1 MIKRIFCFSV
11 LIGILGYP
19 VSIISSNIN
28 VSLLSSGIQLEEDDS
43 PQSIAERNIETYVKT
58 KFGTDL
64 VYKSYNFGQ
73 IFRLKKAEQKELDE
87 LKELRALVPGMK
99 EHYGTKTDSILSK
112 YDSLI
117 AKKEREINAKAI
129 VPDYI
134 ISHIFSIKN
143 KTGGG
148 GTVYEG
154 DYILN
159 DKFEVKDF
167 RIKLGA
173 ELAKDD
179 FEWFYY
185 FFQQYPIFNTG
196 EYEKDLNHSNQIFD
210 FYNAQLAKLKT
221 NKEEFLVTAL
231 RVTRIINKTKK
242 YDKDIICGFLVMKKI
257 NEKKYY
263 ENYRPIKFSPAQ
275 EITVKTTSGDSI
287 VGYKIFHKFECTSEA
302 GKTEQ
307 KAIYCELDPYF
318 TPAGMLKV
326 DPPFDKYF
334 ENK

>member
-1 MIKRIFCFSV
+1 MF
-11 LIGILGYP
+11 
-19 VSIISSNIN
+19 ISTN
-28 VSLLSSGIQLEEDDS
+28 VVNTQKQLSLPTRQGFLLVEGEDLS
-43 PQSIAERNIETYVKT
+43 PQETAQNHVQEYVKS
-58 KFGTDL
+58 KFGAD
-64 VYKSYNFGQ
+64 VQYKVYNFGEL
-73 IFRLKKAEQKELDE
+73 FRLKKPEQKELDQ

-99 EHYGTKTDSILSK
+99 EHYGAKTDSVLKS
-112 YDSLI
+112 YDTLI
-117 AKKEREINAKAI
+117 ASKQREIITNKI

-134 ISHIFSIKN
+134 ISHVFTIKN

-154 DYILN
+154 DFILD
-159 DKFEVKDF
+159 DKLHVKDF
-167 RIKLGA
+167 HMKMAA

-185 FFQQYPIFNTG
+185 FFQQYPIFNSG
-196 EYEKDLNHSNQIFD
+196 DYEKDLNLSNQIFD
-210 FYNAQLAKLKT
+210 FYNNQLAKLKDG
-221 NKEEFLVTAL
+221 KEEFLLTAL

-257 NEKKYY
+257 DEKKYCD
-263 ENYRPIKFSPAQ
+263 NYKPLKFSPAE
-275 EITVKTTSGDSI
+275 EILVKTNSGDSLI
-287 VGYKIFHKFECTSEA
+287 GYKIFHKFECTDNT
-302 GKTEQ
+302 GKTEE

-334 ENK
+334 EKK